1 MILFWF
7 LLFIYLAYFI
17 TAMIFLPG
25 LWLLVLFT
33 FPLWWPVFWYD
44 VPIYVVKRSE
54 TVEPVVKTD
63 VKTDVETKYQRIT
76 KNPVLNF

>member
-7 LLFIYLAYFI
+7 ILFIYIVYGI
-17 TAMIFLPG
+17 NAMIFFPG

-33 FPLWWPVFWYD
+33 FPFWWPVFWYD
-44 VPIYVVKRSE
+44 VPIYVVNPPN
-54 TVEPVVKTD
+54 TVEPVKPERTYERV
-63 VKTDVETKYQRIT
+63 T